1 MKYGTIFAYLFVT
14 IGHTAN
20 FREDADMAG
29 AIKREDAG
37 RISKKLLESRT
48 HLQKNNIYSCLKGLK
63 DVLEKLRITQM
74 LAADEKQLHKDINKF
89 QDDLSSS
96 PAFRNIYGPVT
107 FKDDDFDT
115 SLDFMKQ
122 LIQIKE
128 EEITAAMESQKSK
141 ETSGADQDDLQKRV
155 QEITTFVEKGDFSTA
170 REMSDKDEEAAD
182 VLMENYNT
190 LGIQYRK
197 EKEFEKSIMTFKKAL
212 FVRPEDEGLYYNMA
226 RSYIE
231 AGDWKSAKNT
241 MEEALKT
248 SPGFQAGIQL
258 LAFINDNENS
268 Q

>member
-1 MKYGTIFAYLFVT
+1 MMSHIVD
-14 IGHTAN
+14 
-20 FREDADMAG
+20 FREDAIMAG

-37 RISKKLLESRT
+37 RINKKLLECRT
-48 HLQKNNIYSCLKGLK
+48 HLQKNNIYSCLVGLK

-74 LAADEKQLHKDINKF
+74 LPADEKQLHKDINKF

-141 ETSGADQDDLQKRV
+141 ETSGADQDDLQNRV
-155 QEITTFVEKGDFSTA
+155 QEIMTFVEKGDFSTA
-170 REMSDKDEEAAD
+170 REMAEKDEEAAD
-182 VLMENYNT
+182 ALMEMYNT
-190 LGIQYRK
+190 SGIQSRK
-197 EKEFEKSIMTFKKAL
+197 EKDFDKAIMTFKKAL
-212 FVRPEDEGLYYNMA
+212 FVRPEDEGLYYNMS

-231 AGDWKSAKNT
+231 AGDWKSAKNA

-248 SPGFQAGIQL
+248 NPDFQQGIQL
-258 LAFINDNENS
+258 LAFINENM

>member
-1 MKYGTIFAYLFVT
+1 MLS
-14 IGHTAN
+14 HTVDI
-20 FREDADMAG
+20 REDAAMTG

-37 RISKKLLESRT
+37 RINKKLLECRT
-48 HLQKNNIYSCLKGLK
+48 HLQKNNIYSCLAGLK
-63 DVLEKLRITQM
+63 DVLEKLRMTRM
-74 LAADEKQLHKDINKF
+74 LPADEKQLHKDINKF

-128 EEITAAMESQKSK
+128 EEITAAMESQRGK

-155 QEITTFVEKGDFSTA
+155 QEIMTFVEKGDFSTA
-170 REMSDKDEEAAD
+170 REMADKDEEAAD
-182 VLMENYNT
+182 ALMESYNT
-190 LGIQYRK
+190 SGIQSRK
-197 EKEFEKSIMTFKKAL
+197 EKNFDRAITTFKKAL
-212 FVRPEDEGLYYNMA
+212 FVRPEDEGLYYNMS
-226 RSYIE
+226 RSYIG
-231 AGDWKSAKNT
+231 AGDWKSAKNA

-248 SPGFQAGIQL
+248 NPDFQEGIQL
-258 LAFINDNENS
+258 LAFINGNT